1 MKNEERVQK
10 QKELIEEIGIYFDKE
25 GFQPIAGRIL
35 ALLMVMDKER
45 FTFDEIVEELK
56 ISKSS
61 ASITLRN
68 LEMRGDIEYITLPGE
83 RKRYFQINRKD
94 TFSVIDEF
102 EKKILKTKDVLS
114 YVLEL
119 KEDQNSPNAVFFKEL
134 RDITELLLSS
144 FEKCKEEYK
153 SNENSNS

>member
-1 MKNEERVQK
+1 KK
-10 QKELIEEIGIYFDKE
+10 QKDLIEEIGIYFDKE

-45 FTFDEIVEELK
+45 FSFDEIVEELQ

-94 TFSVIDEF
+94 TFSLIDEF
-102 EKKILKTKDVLS
+102 EKKISNTKEVLS

-144 FEKCKEEYK
+144 FENCKEKYK
-153 SNENSNS
+153 SNKKK